1 MTTARITAGAV
12 LGTVSQAAN
21 TVTDIVKTAGSG
33 VTIVNRFVE
42 SAATDQKDR
51 QLIHRKTFRDRL
63 LQESRMEVA
72 RRNLEVLAF
81 ISESD
86 DYKLLYQEA
95 EAYLP
100 DNIFGD

>member
-1 MTTARITAGAV
+1 MTAGAV
-12 LGTVSQAAN
+12 LDTVTQAAN

-81 ISESD
+81 VSESD

-100 DNIFGD
+100 DSIFGE